1 MPGLDVRLA
10 EAEDP
15 VVLSPGLIIETL
27 QEEDSSNPDTQVFCV
42 PKYTGINCTLIHR
55 YSIYVYLNTQV

>member
-27 QEEDSSNPDTQVFCV
+27 QEEDSSNPDTQVFYV
-42 PKYTGINCTLIHR
+42 PKYTGIICT
-55 YSIYVYLNTQV
+55 

>member
-15 VVLSPGLIIETL
+15 IVLSPDLIIKTL
-27 QEEDSSNPDTQVFCV
+27 LEEDSPNQDTQVV
-42 PKYTGINCTLIHR
+42 YIPGYTGSIYTRIHR
-55 YSIYVYLNTQV
+55 